1 MNTVSLGMKLVLSLL
16 LLSIMA
22 IGAQAAPPVLAIAS
36 EPLAAL
42 CRPATAPAS
51 GEELDG
57 SVLVRTAARPGQPGT
72 LFQSTMNTTD
82 WGGRFT
88 RYTML
93 AGTAGTPGA
102 TAALSAVWEAGAL
115 LTGDANRPPS
125 PAPAQRKIYTAIAQ
139 PDGALT
145 MVPFE
150 WTALSPE
157 QRSQL
162 DPAQDGAGPQRLS
175 WLRGERSDESTL
187 LRARSSVLGNS
198 VHATP
203 VYAGASSNP
212 LAPARPDMLYLGA
225 NDGMLHAFNAADG
238 SELFAYVP
246 AALFGTLHQL
256 TSKNFVHRAYVDGPA
271 QAGEVII
278 AGDARTVLVS
288 GMGGGAQGVF
298 ALDITDPANFAAQG
312 GVLWEFTD
320 HHDPLMGNVT
330 SPPQLAK
337 LRVASR
343 GATRLYRYFAVVASG
358 VNNYA
363 DDGYASTTGDGA
375 LFLLALDKPRN
386 APWRLNDNYYRLITP
401 IADTTMANALHAPV
415 LVAERDGAAR
425 FAYGGDLQ
433 GNLWRFDL
441 AAGPPWDKAVGP
453 GPENTPLFIAR
464 DAAGK
469 RQPVTQ
475 RPQVA
480 YASNGGNLVL
490 FGTGKLI
497 EQSDRSAASF
507 APQTYYGI
515 RDSLRTPA
523 ELVTGRRQLAR
534 RELQGD
540 PASARLTLVGEP
552 LEADSMGWY
561 VDLLQSS
568 GTGERSID
576 SGVLRNGALV
586 FNTVLPTTQPCS
598 PTPSRTYVLDALTG
612 LADGRSVTARLPP
625 TPAVERTIVGELS
638 ASYAAQPLLL
648 PTSTI
653 RSTRT
658 PTGAVRVEQEFD
670 VVAGARAGT
679 LIGTVRTQARAGRL
693 SWREIANWRQLH
705 EAMP

>member
-1 MNTVSLGMKLVLSLL
+1 MKLVLSLL

-57 SVLVRTAARPGQPGT
+57 AALVRTASRPGQPGT

-82 WGGRFT
+82 WGGRFA
-88 RYTML
+88 RYTMS
-93 AGTAGTPGA
+93 AGTAGGTS
-102 TAALSAVWEAGAL
+102 ALSAAWEAGGV
-115 LTGDANRPPS
+115 LTGDANRAPLPM
-125 PAPAQRKIYTAIAQ
+125 PAQRKIYTAIVQ
-139 PDGALT
+139 PDGALA
-145 MVPFE
+145 MAPFE

-162 DPAQDGAGPQRLS
+162 DPTQDGAGPQRLA
-175 WLRGERSDESTL
+175 WLRGERSDEGTL
-187 LRARSSVLGNS
+187 LRARGSVLGNS

-203 VYAGASSNP
+203 VYVGSPAHP

-256 TSKNFVHRAYVDGPA
+256 TSPNYVHRAYVDGPA
-271 QAGEVII
+271 QAADVSI
-278 AGDARTVLVS
+278 AGAMRTVLVS

-320 HHDPLMGNVT
+320 RQDPLMGNVT
-330 SPPQLAK
+330 SAPQLAK

-343 GATRLYRYFAVVASG
+343 GAAGIYRHFAVVASG
-358 VNNYA
+358 INNYA
-363 DDGYASTTGDGA
+363 DDGYASATGDGA

-386 APWRLNDNYYRLITP
+386 APWRLNDNYYRLTTP
-401 IADTTMANALHAPV
+401 IADATRANALHAPV

-441 AAGPPWDKAVGP
+441 AAGPPWEKAVGP
-453 GPENTPLFIAR
+453 GPESAPLFIAR

-469 RQPVTQ
+469 RQPITQ
-475 RPQVA
+475 QPQLA
-480 YASNGGNLVL
+480 YASNGGYLVL

-497 EQSDRSAASF
+497 EQPDRSAASF
-507 APQTYYGI
+507 ASQTYYGI
-515 RDSLRTPA
+515 HDSLRTPA
-523 ELVTGRRQLAR
+523 EIVTGRRQLAR

-568 GTGERSID
+568 STGERSID

-598 PTPSRTYVLDALTG
+598 PTPSRTYVLNALTG
-612 LADGRSVTARLPP
+612 LTDGRSVTVRLPP
-625 TPAVERTIVGELS
+625 TPAVERPIVGELS
-638 ASYAAQPLLL
+638 ASYAARPLLL

-653 RSTRT
+653 TSPRS
-658 PTGAVRVEQEFD
+658 PTGAMRVEQEFD

-705 EAMP
+705 EATP